1 MSRWSDLDAAKGAVW
16 RAKGH
21 TALMQRAAQLIPMV
35 SDEDASRLRAAM
47 LTGVGGGLHELVSE
61 LNLRVA

>member
-1 MSRWSDLDAAKGAVW
+1 MSRWSDLAASDAAAW

-21 TALMQRAAQLIPMV
+21 AALMHRASMLIPLV
-35 SDEDASRLRAAM
+35 SDEDARRLRVAM
-47 LTGVGGGLHELVSE
+47 LAGVGGGLHELVSE